1 MKIKTTLV
9 AALLALS
16 PTFAFAMGC
25 SHGAHTETT
34 AMSCAEGHVMDDEK
48 GTCVPIVTG

>member
-1 MKIKTTLV
+1 MKIKVTAV

-25 SHGAHTETT
+25 NWGEHTETT
-34 AMSCAEGHVMDDEK
+34 AMSCAEGTIMDEEK
-48 GTCVPIVTG
+48 GECVPVVTG

>member
-16 PTFAFAMGC
+16 PTFALAMGC
-25 SHGAHTETT
+25 GFGEHTETT
-34 AMSCAEGHVMDDEK
+34 AMSCAEGTILDEES
-48 GTCVPIVTG
+48 GTCVPLVTG

>member
-1 MKIKTTLV
+1 MKTKTTLV

-25 SHGAHTETT
+25 SYGAHTETT
-34 AMSCAEGHVMDDEK
+34 AMSCAEGMVMDAETN
-48 GTCVPIVTG
+48 TCVPVVTG